1 MSDSPPAT
9 RPAPS
14 DTSSEATADQGVEG
28 GSALAFLQASSVTR
42 MAAIGLLILA
52 LIYTAYFA
60 KPILLPIFLAL
71 LLTILLMPAVRLL
84 TRLRLP
90 QTLSAF
96 LIVAMLGTGLAA
108 GTVQLAGP
116 AAEHLDLGPNVLYKI
131 ERKLAELK
139 LPLRKAQET
148 TEKIAEIAK
157 LENNEGQRIVVVE
170 GSLTE
175 TLASQAQSI
184 LTTLAITT
192 VLLFFLLAAGPSTA
206 NRIVE
211 AVSQADQRRR
221 LKRMLLE
228 VQWKISV
235 YLRTFTLISLALGV
249 ATAAAMW
256 ALDMPSPWLWG
267 ALAAVLNFLPYIG
280 PAITA
285 VIIASAAL
293 LNFDSWTQILMPPLA
308 AYALTVLEGQ
318 FITPLLLGRQLTL
331 NPILVFLAVIFWG
344 WLWGLP
350 GALLAVPILTIGKI
364 VLSNMPGTPPALRAA
379 ME

>member
-14 DTSSEATADQGVEG
+14 DISSEATADQGVEG

-96 LIVAMLGTGLAA
+96 LIVAMLGVGLGV

-131 ERKLAELK
+131 EHKLAELK

-148 TEKIAEIAK
+148 TEKIAEMAN
-157 LENNEGQRIVVVE
+157 LENDQGQRIVVVE
-170 GSLTE
+170 GSLVE

-235 YLRTFTLISLALGV
+235 YLRTFTLISLALGA

-256 ALDMPSPWLWG
+256 ALGMPSPWLWG

>member
-148 TEKIAEIAK
+148 TERIAEIAK

-256 ALDMPSPWLWG
+256 ALGMPSPWLWG

>member
-14 DTSSEATADQGVEG
+14 NTSSEATADQGVEG

-96 LIVAMLGTGLAA
+96 LVVAMLGTGLAA

-192 VLLFFLLAAGPSTA
+192 VLLFFLLAAGPGTA

>member
-228 VQWKISV
+228 EQWKISV

>member
-228 VQWKISV
+228 GQWKISV

>member
-1 MSDSPPAT
+1 MATPTTPPA
-9 RPAPS
+9 PVASAEP
-14 DTSSEATADQGVEG
+14 DGQSS
-28 GSALAFLQASSVTR
+28 LAFLQASSVTR
-42 MAAIGLLILA
+42 MAAIGLLALA
-52 LIYTAYFA
+52 VIYTAYFA

-71 LLTILLMPAVRLL
+71 LLTILLLPAVRLL

-96 LIVAMLGTGLAA
+96 LVVVLLGAGLTA

-116 AAEHLDLGPNVLYKI
+116 AAQHLDLGPNVLYKI
-131 ERKLAELK
+131 ERKLTELK

-148 TEKIAEIAK
+148 TEKIAEMAK
-157 LENNEGQRIVVVE
+157 LRDGEGQRIVVVE
-170 GSLTE
+170 GSLVE

-184 LTTLAITT
+184 LTTLAITV

-206 NRIVE
+206 ERIVE
-211 AVSQADQRRR
+211 AVSQPEQRRR

-228 VQWKISV
+228 VQWKIST
-235 YLRTFTLISLALGV
+235 YLRTFTLISLTLGV

-256 ALDMPSPWLWG
+256 ALGMPSPWLWG

-285 VIIASAAL
+285 AIIASAAL

-364 VLSNMPGTPPALRAA
+364 VLNNLHGTPPALRAA